1 MILVAGATGVLGSEI
16 CQRLRQKGMQ
26 VRALVRK
33 SANQEKLT
41 QLKDLGCELV
51 YGNLKDADSLKAACE
66 GVKTVIST
74 ATSIS
79 SRQEGDDVKSVDQ
92 DGQINLVRAAAA
104 AGAEQFIFVSFPDK
118 RDYPNMLND
127 AKRAVEK
134 ELESSGMSYTIIQAN
149 IFMETWLNPMVG
161 FDFPSGKVFIY
172 GEGSQSIGFVSLH
185 DVAQL
190 AAACVG
196 HSAANNKYLTFGG
209 PENLTY
215 RQVVE
220 IFEEMDGKQYEI
232 ISVPADA
239 LKHQLAH
246 ASNPIEAIFTALM
259 LDVANGSPMTSTEI
273 YATFGVQ
280 PTSVTDFARKALL
293 KS

>member
-1 MILVAGATGVLGSEI
+1 MVLVAGATGVLGSEI
-16 CQRLRQKGMQ
+16 CQHLRQQGIQ
-26 VRALVRK
+26 VRAFVRK
-33 SANQEKLT
+33 SANPEKLS
-41 QLKDLGCELV
+41 QLENIGCEMAYGDLKDS
-51 YGNLKDADSLKAACE
+51 DSLKAACE
-66 GVKTVIST
+66 GISTVIST

-79 SRQEGDDVKSVDQ
+79 SKQEGDNVQSVDQ
-92 DGQINLVRAAAA
+92 NGQIKLVHAAAA
-104 AGAEQFIFVSFPDK
+104 AGVEQFVLVSFPDN
-118 RDYPNMLND
+118 RDYPNPLSD

-134 ELESSGMSYTIIQAN
+134 ELENSGMSYTIIQAN
-149 IFMETWLNPMVG
+149 VFMETWLNPMVG
-161 FDFPSGKVFIY
+161 FDFPSGKVVIY
-172 GEGSQSIGFVSLH
+172 GDGSQSIGFVSLH

-196 HSAANNKYLTFGG
+196 HSAANNQYLAFGG

-220 IFEEMDGKQYEI
+220 IFEGIAGRQYDVI
-232 ISVPADA
+232 PVPSDA

-259 LDVANGSPMTSTEI
+259 LDVANGSPMNSTEI
-273 YATFGVQ
+273 YATFGLN
-280 PTSVTDFARKALL
+280 PTSVTDFARRALL